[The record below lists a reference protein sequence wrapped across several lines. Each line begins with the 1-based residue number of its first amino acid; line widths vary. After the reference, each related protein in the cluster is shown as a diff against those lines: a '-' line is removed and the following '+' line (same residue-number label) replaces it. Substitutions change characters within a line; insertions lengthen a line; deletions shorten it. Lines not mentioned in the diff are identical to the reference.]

1 MRISEPASLGREV
14 ATIPGVKELRA
25 ANGIEA
31 ERLCWA
37 TSGHGLLS
45 GTDRRLL
52 VNGGISAAGSHKG
65 DNTRENAIDFANSSK
80 TKPITRRSFGCPLRK
95 HIFTEAHRR

>member
-31 ERLCWA
+31 ERLCGE
-37 TSGHGLLS
+37 TSWHALLS
-45 GTDRRLL
+45 GPDRRLL
-52 VNGGISAAGSHKG
+52 FNGGISAAGSHEG
-65 DNTRENAIDFANSSK
+65 DNTRENAIDLVNSSK
-80 TKPITRRSFGCPLRK
+80 TKPIGRRGFGWALPK
-95 HIFTEAHRR
+95 HIFTEADRR

>member
-31 ERLCWA
+31 ERLCGE
-37 TSGHGLLS
+37 TSWHALLS

-52 VNGGISAAGSHKG
+52 FNGGISAAGSHEG
-65 DNTRENAIDFANSSK
+65 DNTGENAIDLVNSSK
-80 TKPITRRSFGCPLRK
+80 TKPIARRGFGCALRT
-95 HIFTEAHRR
+95 HIFTEADRR